1 MQWNPQRA
9 PVSVLPCAA
18 LAGKQ
23 YGTFRP
29 TSTAKSRPSV
39 RTFVPNWKAYKLRTH
54 SCWSWLKSTKAQ
66 PTGVRVNS
74 TSCSVDRN
82 LTVTAAGP
90 QSTSTQQRKRVRL
103 TRPLPMT
110 KCSKPLVNLLSL
122 KQRSHSRLR
131 HRIHLRPN
139 KSARHRHKSSRGT
152 TRHARKTRH
161 ASLPSTRSCTH
172 PPYRRLQPEESGQA
186 QARPE
191 WGYSCTHLPWRYC

>member
-1 MQWNPQRA
+1 MARRSTATCILVQWNPHRA

-18 LAGKQ
+18 LVGKQ

-39 RTFVPNWKAYKLRTH
+39 RTFVPNWKTYKLRMH
-54 SCWSWLKSTKAQ
+54 SCWSSLESTKAQ

-82 LTVTAAGP
+82 LTVTAVGS

-110 KCSKPLVNLLSL
+110 KCSKSLVNLLSL

-152 TRHARKTRH
+152 TRHARKRYALSAFRKKLYTP
-161 ASLPSTRSCTH
+161 SLSETLT
-172 PPYRRLQPEESGQA
+172 
-186 QARPE
+186 
-191 WGYSCTHLPWRYC
+191 